1 MSTPP
6 DPAPPRPSKDPL
18 HGLTLAV
25 MLEDLVNFY
34 GWEGLAERIAL
45 RCFADQP
52 SLTSSLKM
60 LRKTPWARAKVES
73 LYLYT
78 LREER
83 RQAAQQQQQ
92 QQN

>member
-92 QQN
+92 QN

>member
-1 MSTPP
+1 M
-6 DPAPPRPSKDPL
+6 PAPDQTPKDPL
-18 HGLTLAV
+18 HGLTLAR
-25 MLEDLVNFY
+25 MLEDLVDFY
-34 GWEGLAERIAL
+34 GWAGLAERIAL

-52 SLTSSLKM
+52 SINSSLKM

-83 RQAAQQQQQ
+83 RRGR
-92 QQN
+92 

>member
-78 LREER
+78 LREAR
-83 RQAAQQQQQ
+83 RQAQQQQQ
-92 QQN
+92 QQT

>member
-83 RQAAQQQQQ
+83 RQAQQQQQ
-92 QQN
+92 QQT

>member
-18 HGLTLAV
+18 HGLTLAM

-92 QQN
+92 QT